1 MNQYIEFRIKK
12 RVLVILVGFICIVV
26 GITGWYF
33 WSSYH
38 PNINIQVS
46 EGTAGEHLK
55 VEAPYVTY
63 VDKNGIPMAASIEL
77 KINDLTM
84 QHEFMCKYIKD
95 NYSESN
101 IKLKIVEKNGKTTL
115 KYYGSVTSLEGK
127 SEDFNKK
134 ITVDYVLNAKINYE

>member
-12 RVLVILVGFICIVV
+12 RVLIILVGFICIVV

-46 EGTAGEHLK
+46 DGTAGDHLK
-55 VEAPYVTY
+55 VEELHITY
-63 VDKNGIPMAASIEL
+63 MDKNGIPMASAIEL
-77 KINDLTM
+77 KINDLAM
-84 QHEFMCKYIKD
+84 QHEFMCKSIKD

-101 IKLKIVEKNGKTTL
+101 IKLKIVEKNGKTNL
-115 KYYGSVTSLEGK
+115 KYYGSAL
-127 SEDFNKK
+127 
-134 ITVDYVLNAKINYE
+134 L